1 MKLEDFEEKKIVI
14 YGAGHV
20 GQKFYR
26 ILKMRGLEKQVVCF
40 AITDSVK
47 EMTLVEGIPLKCIY
61 DISVQ
66 DDTLICLAVHET
78 LLDETERVVKQITE
92 QYVWIYP
99 YLYDLMFGEPEQINA
114 EVKISGILKT
124 CQNDARLA
132 VRLAAIEQYDG
143 KNSFGYDYYIRAQM
157 MHCEEH
163 TARQRL
169 QQFKRLMEDWKKYGY
184 RREYPLCLNRGC
196 EVIDGNHRLALA
208 VYHGQRTIFCNIYP
222 TMIPLI
228 DIHGQE
234 PIMPRAVLMQHGFMQ
249 EDMERLNGLQK
260 RYIDNYDG

>member
-1 MKLEDFEEKKIVI
+1 MELEDLKGKEIMI

-26 ILKMRGLEKQVVCF
+26 TLKMHGLGKQVVCF
-40 AITDSVK
+40 AITDPVK
-47 EMTLVEGIPLKCIY
+47 EITLIEGIPLKCIY

-66 DDTLICLAVHET
+66 SNTLICLAVHAT
-78 LLDETERVVKQITE
+78 LRDETERIVRQITE

-99 YLYDLMFGEPEQINA
+99 YLYDLMFGEPEQTDA
-114 EVKISGILKT
+114 EIKISEILKT

-143 KNSFGYDYYIRAQM
+143 NNSYGYDYYIRAQM

-184 RREYPLCLNRGC
+184 RREHPLFLNRGY

-208 VYHGQRTIFCNIYP
+208 VYHGQNAIFCNIYP

-234 PIMPRAVLMQHGFMQ
+234 PVMPKAVLIQHGFMQ
-249 EDMERLNGLQK
+249 EELERLNELQK